1 MEENMIGRK
10 DELKALDWDL
20 SRPESQ
26 LVVVYGRRR
35 IGKTYLIREKFS
47 DQFVFYH
54 TGVRGGTLQDQLDA
68 FRASLVQY
76 GYRRCPRLAN
86 WLAAFSR
93 LSELVASAPAG
104 RKVVFID
111 EMPWMDTPRSKLV
124 SSFEYFWNNQ
134 MLIRKEKDVF
144 MVVCGSATSWIVEN
158 IVHNKGGLHDR
169 LTDRIWLRPFTL
181 GECAEYAAFLGV
193 PLSRHELC
201 QAYMVFGGVPYYWS
215 LLRGDR
221 SLAQNVDSL
230 CFSEHGK
237 LRDEFEYLYAS
248 LFKNAAAHLK
258 IVTALASCKSGV
270 TRGELVEKTGITNGG
285 TLKKALEELVR
296 CDFVRQ
302 FNAWHKTNRD
312 AFFQLTDNFTLFHF
326 SFMGRGAR
334 DPHFWMNAV
343 GGPRL
348 ANWEGQSF
356 ERLCLLHI
364 DQIKKALGISGIGCE
379 VYSWRSRA
387 DSGHGRGAQIDL
399 VIERQDGNVN
409 LCEMKFYRTPY
420 EITAE
425 EEEKLLN
432 RREAFRA
439 DTATTANCRITVIAA
454 SGIKPGVH
462 AGVAQNV
469 LTIDDLFESQ

>member
-1 MEENMIGRK
+1 M
-10 DELKALDWDL
+10 
-20 SRPESQ
+20 
-26 LVVVYGRRR
+26 
-35 IGKTYLIREKFS
+35 
-47 DQFVFYH
+47 
-54 TGVRGGTLQDQLDA
+54 
-68 FRASLVQY
+68 
-76 GYRRCPRLAN
+76 
-86 WLAAFSR
+86 
-93 LSELVASAPAG
+93 
-104 RKVVFID
+104 
-111 EMPWMDTPRSKLV
+111 
-124 SSFEYFWNNQ
+124 
-134 MLIRKEKDVF
+134 
-144 MVVCGSATSWIVEN
+144 
-158 IVHNKGGLHDR
+158 
-169 LTDRIWLRPFTL
+169 
-181 GECAEYAAFLGV
+181 
-193 PLSRHELC
+193 
-201 QAYMVFGGVPYYWS
+201 
-215 LLRGDR
+215 
-221 SLAQNVDSL
+221 
-230 CFSEHGK
+230 
-237 LRDEFEYLYAS
+237 
-248 LFKNAAAHLK
+248 
-258 IVTALASCKSGV
+258 

>member
-1 MEENMIGRK
+1 MIGRK

>member
-1 MEENMIGRK
+1 MIGRK
-10 DELKALDWDL
+10 EELKALDWDL

-47 DQFVFYH
+47 DQFTFYH
-54 TGVRGGTLQDQLDA
+54 TGVRDGTLRDQLDA

-76 GYRRCPRLAN
+76 GYRKCPRLAS
-86 WLAAFSR
+86 WLDAFAR
-93 LSELVASAPAG
+93 LSELVAAAPAG

-134 MLIRKEKDVF
+134 MLVRKEKDVF

-181 GECAEYAAFLGV
+181 KECSEYAASLGV
-193 PLSRHELC
+193 TLSRHEIC
-201 QAYMVFGGVPYYWS
+201 QAYMIFGGVPYYWS

-221 SLAQNVDSL
+221 SFAQNVDSL
-230 CFSEHGK
+230 CFAEHGK
-237 LRDEFEYLYAS
+237 LRDEFGYLYSS
-248 LFKNAAAHLK
+248 LFHDATAHLK

-270 TRGELVEKTGITNGG
+270 TREELIEKTGITNGG
-285 TLKKALEELVR
+285 TMKKTLEELVR

-302 FNAWHKTNRD
+302 FNAWHKKNRD

-326 SFMGRGAR
+326 SFMNGNVH
-334 DPHFWMNAV
+334 DPNFWMNSV
-343 GGPRL
+343 GGARL

-356 ERLCLLHI
+356 ERVCVLHI
-364 DQIKKALGISGIGCE
+364 DQIKRALGISGVGCE
-379 VYSWRSRA
+379 VYSWRKRA
-387 DSGHGRGAQIDL
+387 DSKREKGAQIDL
-399 VIERQDGNVN
+399 VLERQDGNVN

-425 EEEKLLN
+425 EEAKLLN

-439 DTATTANCRITVIAA
+439 DTGTTANCRITVIAA
-454 SGIKPGVH
+454 EGIKPGVH
-462 AGVAQNV
+462 ASVAQNI
-469 LTIDDLFESQ
+469 LTLDDLLDS

>member
-1 MEENMIGRK
+1 MIGRK

-104 RKVVFID
+104 RKGVFID

>member
-1 MEENMIGRK
+1 MIGRK
-10 DELKALDWDL
+10 EEIKALDWDL
-20 SRPESQ
+20 SCPESQ

-47 DQFVFYH
+47 DQFTFYH
-54 TGVRGGTLQDQLDA
+54 TGVRDGTLRDQLDA

-76 GYRRCPRLAN
+76 GYRKCPRLAS
-86 WLAAFSR
+86 WLDAFAR
-93 LSELVASAPAG
+93 LSELVAAAPAG
-104 RKVVFID
+104 RKVV
-111 EMPWMDTPRSKLV
+111 SKLV

-134 MLIRKEKDVF
+134 MLVRKEKDVF

-181 GECAEYAAFLGV
+181 KECSEYAASLGV
-193 PLSRHELC
+193 TLSRHEIC
-201 QAYMVFGGVPYYWS
+201 QAYMIFGGVPYYWS

-221 SLAQNVDSL
+221 SFAQNVDSL
-230 CFSEHGK
+230 CFAEHGK
-237 LRDEFEYLYAS
+237 LRDEFGYLYSS
-248 LFKNAAAHLK
+248 LFHDATAHLK

-270 TRGELVEKTGITNGG
+270 TREELIEKTGITNGG
-285 TLKKALEELVR
+285 TMKKTLEELVR

-302 FNAWHKTNRD
+302 FNAWHKKNRD

-326 SFMGRGAR
+326 SFMNGNVH
-334 DPHFWMNAV
+334 DPNFWMNSV
-343 GGPRL
+343 GGARL

-356 ERLCLLHI
+356 ERVCVLHI
-364 DQIKKALGISGIGCE
+364 DQIKRALGISGVGCE
-379 VYSWRSRA
+379 VYSWRKRA
-387 DSGHGRGAQIDL
+387 DSKREKGAQIDL
-399 VIERQDGNVN
+399 VLERQDGNVN

-425 EEEKLLN
+425 EEAKLLN

-439 DTATTANCRITVIAA
+439 DTGTTANCRITVIAA
-454 SGIKPGVH
+454 EGIKPGVH
-462 AGVAQNV
+462 ASVAQNM
-469 LTIDDLFESQ
+469 LTLDDLLDS